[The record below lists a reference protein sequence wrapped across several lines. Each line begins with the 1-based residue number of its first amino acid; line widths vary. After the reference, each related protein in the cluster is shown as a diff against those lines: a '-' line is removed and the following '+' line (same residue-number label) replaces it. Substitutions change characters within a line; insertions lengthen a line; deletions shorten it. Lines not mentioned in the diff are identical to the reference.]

1 MPGQIWSVP
10 AEGGFLY
17 SDELSDYLR
26 IQVQPLTKFR
36 NFCDAEDGTQKGLGR
51 GETFVWDI
59 ISNPV
64 RQGRRLDETMP
75 MPETNVTVSQGT
87 LTVTEWGNSI
97 PYTGKLEAL
106 AKHKIQ
112 NIIDK
117 TLKHDAR
124 KAFDIEAFLQ
134 FRQTSLRVAPTSGT
148 STTAVTLT
156 TNGATATTNNVALG
170 TGHIKAMSD
179 IAKERNIPPY
189 EGDSYFAISH
199 PTTFR
204 NLKNSL
210 ESIHQYTQDG
220 LNMIRAGEIGRYED
234 VRFIEQNNVP
244 KGGANDSTTFDP
256 WENTADAW
264 NNGLSSWC
272 FFFGAD
278 TVTEAVCIPEEIRAK
293 IPGDFGRSK
302 AIAWYALGGFG
313 LIHTGNNNANSRIMM
328 WDSAA

>member
-1 MPGQIWSVP
+1 MPGQIWSV
-10 AEGGFLY
+10 ASEGGFLY

-26 IQVQPLTKFR
+26 MQVQPLTKFR
-36 NFCDAEDGTQKGLGR
+36 QFCDAEDGTAKGLGK

-59 ISNPV
+59 VSNV
-64 RQGRRLDETMP
+64 ARQGRRLDETQP
-75 MPETNVTVSQGT
+75 MPETNVTISQGS
-87 LTVTEWGNSI
+87 LTVTEWGQAV

-112 NIIDK
+112 TLIDK
-117 TLKHDAR
+117 SLKHDAR

-134 FRQTSLRVAPTSGT
+134 FRQTPLRVAPTSGT

-156 TNGATATTNNVALG
+156 TNGATATANNVELG

-204 NLKNSL
+204 NLKNGL
-210 ESIHQYTQDG
+210 EAIHQYTADG
-220 LNMIRAGEIGRYED
+220 LAMIRAGEIGRYED

-244 KGGANDSTTFDP
+244 KGGANDSTTFDA
-256 WENTADAW
+256 WEGVSDAW
-264 NNGLSSWC
+264 NNGKSSWM
-272 FFFGAD
+272 FFFGSD
-278 TVTEAVCIPEEIRAK
+278 TVTEAICIPEEIRAK
-293 IPGDFGRSK
+293 LPGDYGRSK
-302 AIAWYALGGFG
+302 GIAWYALGGFG
-313 LIHTGNNNANSRIMM
+313 IIHSGALNARIMM
-328 WDSAA
+328 WDSSI